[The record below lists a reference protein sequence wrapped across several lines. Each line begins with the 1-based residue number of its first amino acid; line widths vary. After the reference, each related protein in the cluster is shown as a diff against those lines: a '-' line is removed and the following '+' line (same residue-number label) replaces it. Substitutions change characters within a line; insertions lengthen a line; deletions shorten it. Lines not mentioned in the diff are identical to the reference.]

1 MKTIKWISYIFLALL
16 FLGCE
21 EDNIDINRFGGLSGV
36 VLNGEDY
43 SPLSGVLITT
53 SPASSTALTD
63 SDGKFNFKKVKEGE
77 VTVTARKKDFLSN
90 TVSVAVYEYETDTL
104 TFILMKNEKNVGWI
118 TIYDPVPGNGAV
130 GQNTSFTFQWK
141 VDREKKSKQLEYTV
155 YYFKSGSTVQQIAG
169 ENLSATE
176 VVVDNLDYSTTYYW
190 YVVAKHEGD
199 RVANSPT
206 WSFKTKNEKESSS
219 NP

>member
-1 MKTIKWISYIFLALL
+1 MKTIKWITCILL
-16 FLGCE
+16 TLLLLGCE

-53 SPASSTALTD
+53 SPASSTVLTN
-63 SDGKFNFKKVKEGE
+63 SEGKFRFNKVKEGE
-77 VTVTARKKDFLSN
+77 VTVTARKKDFLSG

-104 TFILMKNEKNVGWI
+104 TFFLMKDEKKVGWI

-130 GQNTSFTFQWK
+130 DQQTSFTFKWK
-141 VDREKKSKQLEYTV
+141 VDQENKSKQLEYTV
-155 YYFKSGSTVQQIAG
+155 YYFKSGSTVQLIAG
-169 ENLSATE
+169 ENLTPTE
-176 VVVDNLDYSTTYYW
+176 VVIDGLEYSTTYFW
-190 YVVAKHEGD
+190 YVVAKYEGD

-206 WSFKTKNEKESSS
+206 WSFKTKATDKN
-219 NP
+219 